1 MTIDIA
7 PCDLSEESFAVWRNH
22 PATKAF
28 IAYLADYAAALERDH
43 VERWKQGGAAD
54 ADLEAE
60 ARGRVLTLHEIVDLR
75 HDNIDKF
82 YHQETEE
89 NDPDE
94 GQNSK

>member
-1 MTIDIA
+1 VTIDIA
-7 PCDLSEESFAVWRNH
+7 PCDLTEESFAVWRNH

-28 IAYLADYAAALERDH
+28 MAYLADYAAALERDH
-43 VERWKQGGAAD
+43 VERWKQGPAD

-60 ARGRVLTLHEIVDLR
+60 ARGRVLTLQEIGDLR

-82 YHQETEE
+82 YHQQNEE

-94 GQNSK
+94 GQNSE